1 MWVFEMII
9 QTDEKEFTLSSITT
23 YKMSN
28 QMWLIVT
35 ECDFSTFPTVNTSER
50 ISDWRGS
57 RSKLVSFASTGRIA
71 EFLTSFT
78 IPMMKLIIP
87 TTNAIIRGN
96 IIANGWP
103 QGEPNFKVY
112 MNNIKLNK
120 IVPK

>member
-1 MWVFEMII
+1 
-9 QTDEKEFTLSSITT
+9 
-23 YKMSN
+23 
-28 QMWLIVT
+28 MWLIVA

-50 ISDWRGS
+50 ISDWRGG
-57 RSKLVSFASTGRIA
+57 RSKLVNFGSTTTGRIV

-78 IPMMKLIIP
+78 MPMMKLIIP
-87 TTNAIIRGN
+87 TINAIIRGN

-103 QGEPNFKVY
+103 QGEPNIKVY